1 MGLIGKGV
9 LCVGQQMEIRR
20 GFACLPQPS
29 ENALDKWVSTGRCGC
44 DAGQGGRGK
53 QT

>member
-9 LCVGQQMEIRR
+9 LCVVPQMEIRR

-29 ENALDKWVSTGRCGC
+29 ENSLEKCASTGRCGC
-44 DAGQGGRGK
+44 GAGQGGRGK